1 MATQVQLEITVD
13 EAGAVQGIRA
23 FDTQL
28 KKIGNDAQD
37 AGKKSSKGFQE
48 VGKEIHR
55 SHQAAQLFFQT
66 TGVQLPRAIEN
77 LVAKSPGMSK
87 AFGAGFSTI
96 AVVAMIAEAGK
107 LARNFDKIKA
117 STLDIGDSIRA
128 VFDHKFLDQLRAKEV
143 AKELEGV
150 KDVVFGINQAAAVA
164 GKEGFGQITQEL
176 NNSKAAL
183 DELTRKFKLEVE
195 DKFHAGTSASKSLM
209 SSAADEVN
217 KAKARLDEKAKADE
231 EKLTV
236 QHETALRHIRLESE
250 LAGKSDVERV
260 RLQLKADIEDL
271 DDRRDLKDPEER
283 NRIRVQIEKK
293 AAADIMEIRR
303 KYSEDI
309 QQRITDE
316 QGGGLEGFAKIQFEA
331 KQKVAEIEKQYRD
344 IFDKVH
350 LDPSDPNYQ
359 QELDAIVNAEADK
372 MRAIGAVQAA
382 ALKEQQ
388 KLMRDLTVQ
397 LGDDLENLLNG
408 NIGDNIKKEFKKL
421 GFQMIAS
428 MILGMKGAAAG
439 YQQGSQM
446 GTPLIG
452 LLTGILGIGGG
463 GGTYGSP
470 GAGGSSGGT
479 AQYPGTPPFVAN
491 NFFGGNGGFGAGSGG
506 AYGGSSSGGGAG
518 GGLLGLGGTALGNG
532 GVQKA
537 LQNFILKHPK
547 IASGIG
553 GALVGG
559 YVGYQTGSKTWG
571 TLSGA
576 GTGALTGF
584 MLGGPIG
591 ALIGGAAGAIAG
603 FFGGLLGG
611 NKNRHQAQKIVDALF
626 PQMQQIQDQ
635 YKGFQLDYASA
646 LAQLEQLK
654 AQAFPQLDKLGG
666 EGRKYERAM
675 MPYFDQAR
683 RNIDNLET
691 ERQRRASINFG
702 IPQFAV
708 GGTVRRT
715 GMFMAHGGEE
725 VINSKDS
732 ARERGTLKRINAG
745 LPAGGSSGG
754 GPMIVIENLHA
765 MDAKSFEKWLDDG
778 AIKVVHRSSARAQL
792 EGRR

>member
-13 EAGAVQGIRA
+13 ESGAVQGIRA

-28 KKIGNDAQD
+28 KKTGHDAED
-37 AGKKSSKGFQE
+37 AGKK
-48 VGKEIHR
+48 GKKSMESMEKQLHQ
-55 SHQAAQLFFQT
+55 SHQAAQLLSRTFGIEMPQ
-66 TGVQLPRAIEN
+66 QLEKI
-77 LVAKSPGMSK
+77 VAKTPGVRSALSA
-87 AFGAGFSTI
+87 AFNATVVLAFVGAIGE
-96 AVVAMIAEAGK
+96 AVRHSDELKGK
-107 LARNFDKIKA
+107 WFHLKDAIQSLFD
-117 STLDIGDSIRA
+117 SD
-128 VFDHKFLDQLRAKEV
+128 LRKMLKTEDT
-143 AKELEGV
+143 KRDLEGV
-150 KDVVFGINQAAAVA
+150 TDLVFGLNKTAALA
-164 GKEGFGQITQEL
+164 GKQGFSQITEEL
-176 NNSKAAL
+176 VQSNKEL
-183 DELTRKFKLEVE
+183 DLFLEKFKREIE
-195 DKFHAGTSASKSLM
+195 DKYGRGSARSGELIGMAGGAVNRGREALRT
-209 SSAADEVN
+209 AADE
-217 KAKARLDEKAKADE
+217 KEKELAR
-231 EKLTV
+231 
-236 QHETALRHIRLESE
+236 QHARDLRGIQLQGE
-250 LAGKSDVERV
+250 LAGKSDVEQI
-260 RLQLKADIEDL
+260 RLQLAADLTNIDENL
-271 DDRRDLKDPEER
+271 ALS
-283 NRIRVQIEKK
+283 EKEK
-293 AAADIMEIRR
+293 IDQRLAMEKRAAAEILDLR
-303 KYSEDI
+303 KKYGEDI
-309 QQRITDE
+309 QRLIADE
-316 QGGGLEGFAKIQFEA
+316 QGSGLEGFAKIQFEA

-397 LGDDLENLLNG
+397 LGDDLENLLSG

-470 GAGGSSGGT
+470 GSVGGSGGT
-479 AQYPGTPPFVAN
+479 TQYPGTPPFIAN
-491 NFFGGNGGFGAGSGG
+491 KFFGGSGGFGAGSGQAG
-506 AYGGSSSGGGAG
+506 SGGGAG
-518 GGLLGLGGTALGNG
+518 GGGALQMGGILAGNG
-532 GVQKA
+532 GLQKA
-537 LQNFILKHPK
+537 LGNFILKHPR

-559 YVGYQTGSKTWG
+559 YVGYQTGSKLWG

-576 GTGALTGF
+576 ASGAAIGTMIAPGIGTL
-584 MLGGPIG
+584 IG
-591 ALIGGAAGAIAG
+591 AGVGAIAG
-603 FFGGLLGG
+603 FIGGLLGG